1 VNAVTAERGIQ
12 AAMFALVIVGLYA
25 LTGWALFNFVE
36 DLILKVGGIALCWG
50 VILLALYVAFKK
62 LNWTWWS

>member
-1 VNAVTAERGIQ
+1 MTAERGIQ
-12 AAMFALVIVGLYA
+12 AAVFALVIVGFYA
-25 LTGWALFNFVE
+25 LTGWALYNFVE

-50 VILLALYVAFKK
+50 IILLALYVAFKK